1 MSSIGKITGT
11 VCRLTH
17 NDGIK
22 RQSLLYPLGFEEQKN
37 PALKDGI
44 RHKIQNLRSL
54 KQKTDG
60 ASRSSA
66 QIENIKRQSLVNYCI
81 MGRIRK
87 ERELWRPKITV
98 IGEGVIERWYFRW
111 VLSIPFFISCIR
123 QQNPLTVLSKII
135 LRKVKQFNLPPQ
147 KK

>member
-1 MSSIGKITGT
+1 M
-11 VCRLTH
+11 
-17 NDGIK
+17 
-22 RQSLLYPLGFEEQKN
+22 
-37 PALKDGI
+37 
-44 RHKIQNLRSL
+44 RSL

-98 IGEGVIERWYFRW
+98 IGEGVIERWYFNHMRS
-111 VLSIPFFISCIR
+111 VKGFKYDCKPRFFSEQSYSEMEKLIDSVVG
-123 QQNPLTVLSKII
+123 QGGFAV
-135 LRKVKQFNLPPQ
+135 
-147 KK
+147 